1 MIQVYSPGNT
11 DFDHNGDAAL
21 MPESC
26 YLRAVLNSEWRLE
39 MVHPVDD
46 RGLWALVV
54 ENAVLKVP
62 TWQDREQLYRIRSV
76 SKTEDN
82 VSAVAYPIFFD
93 SANDLFLLDTRPTG
107 KNGQAALD
115 IMTAGNGKYTAH
127 SDISKTETAYFVKRN
142 FMDCLQGQESP
153 TFLERWGGEIVYD
166 NFDLYV
172 NQRAG
177 GDYGATVRYGKNIL
191 GVEYKVDM
199 SEVVTRIIPQAYN
212 GHLLSYAEPWID
224 SEHIGSFPTV
234 RTKVVTFEDIKLAS
248 DAGDDDDG
256 IICAD
261 QEALDAALVHAAEQA
276 YEDGLDKPAVTI
288 DIDMFALAK
297 TEEYKDFADLE
308 DIRLGDT
315 VHCIHERL
323 GIDTKAKA
331 IEIEWDCILD
341 QISTIKIG
349 AYEYDYLAEL
359 SDVAGRISGAIRP
372 DGSLIAER
380 ISGFIDA
387 ATTQMRAQYN
397 AAERQDVLAMLF
409 ENLDESSPLYGAVAV
424 GTQGIQISK
433 TRTQDGRSWVWQSAM
448 TSGGLIADTAL
459 VGVIADKAGL
469 NYWNLETGEFR
480 LSASASMALT
490 HEEVFN
496 ALTKNGELD
505 AIYMGQDGKMYIS
518 FSYAAGGQL
527 KLGGRN
533 NEHGEI
539 LIYDANGNVIGSIN
553 KDSCEFSSKTGVT
566 YIDLAN
572 NTTYQNVIESII
584 FDGATIKGRVRGN
597 SSRGQVDEILSWISL
612 AMGVLTLHNEA
623 NGVRIDAGD
632 LYLVKNYDPNAGLFD
647 TDKNLPI
654 NIHGRIYFKDYIYF
668 DAQTNFNNYVNLNRT
683 DTISNGTELVV
694 SSGGRVGRTSSSERY
709 KIISRDMTSEDVE
722 RAYKIRPVLARYK
735 EDVLSQGDESKNIP
749 MLIAED
755 VAYNLPDAAVYWD
768 GQVEDWNPRVMIPV
782 MLRMIQDQNE
792 RIKTL
797 EALWQTL
804 K

>member
-11 DFDHNGDAAL
+11 DFDHNGDAVL

-39 MVHPVDD
+39 MVHPVDE

-76 SKTEDN
+76 SKTEDD
-82 VSAVAYPIFFD
+82 VTAVAYPIFFD

-115 IMTAGNGKYTAH
+115 IMTAGNDKYTAH

-153 TFLERWGGEIVYD
+153 TFLERWGGEIIYD

-248 DAGDDDDG
+248 DAGEDDDG

-288 DIDMFALAK
+288 DINMFALAK

-323 GIDTKAKA
+323 GIDTRAKA

-409 ENLDESSPLYGAVAV
+409 ENLDESSPLYGAVAI

-433 TRTQDGRSWVWQSAM
+433 TRTQDGRSWVWRSAF
-448 TSGGLIADTAL
+448 TADGLIADNAI

-539 LIYDANGNVIGSIN
+539 LIYDADGNVIGQIN
-553 KDSCEFSSKTGVT
+553 KEACEFYGNLHNLYMDWS
-566 YIDLAN
+566 N
-572 NTTYQNVIESII
+572 NQYYHNVLE
-584 FDGATIKGRVRGN
+584 GLTIKGTGIDGRIKGDDVDKTISRVN
-597 SSRGQVDEILSWISL
+597 L
-612 AMGVLTLHNEA
+612 ASEGMLKIFNALNGVL
-623 NGVRIDAGD
+623 IDAKD
-632 LYLVKNYDPNAGLFD
+632 LYLVQNFQHIADLFD
-647 TDKNLPI
+647 ETKNLPV
-654 NIHGRIYFKDYIYF
+654 NLHGRVYFKDYIYF

-683 DTISNGTELVV
+683 DTISNGTGLVV

-709 KIISRDMTSEDVE
+709 KIISRDMTAEDVE
-722 RAYKIRPVLARYK
+722 RAYKIHPVLARYK
-735 EDVLSQGDESKNIP
+735 DGILSQGDESKNIP

-755 VAYNLPDAAVYWD
+755 VAYNLPDAAVYWN

-797 EALWQTL
+797 EALWRTL

>member
-1 MIQVYSPGNT
+1 
-11 DFDHNGDAAL
+11 
-21 MPESC
+21 
-26 YLRAVLNSEWRLE
+26 
-39 MVHPVDD
+39 
-46 RGLWALVV
+46 
-54 ENAVLKVP
+54 
-62 TWQDREQLYRIRSV
+62 
-76 SKTEDN
+76 
-82 VSAVAYPIFFD
+82 
-93 SANDLFLLDTRPTG
+93 
-107 KNGQAALD
+107 
-115 IMTAGNGKYTAH
+115 
-127 SDISKTETAYFVKRN
+127 
-142 FMDCLQGQESP
+142 
-153 TFLERWGGEIVYD
+153 
-166 NFDLYV
+166 
-172 NQRAG
+172 
-177 GDYGATVRYGKNIL
+177 
-191 GVEYKVDM
+191 
-199 SEVVTRIIPQAYN
+199 
-212 GHLLSYAEPWID
+212 
-224 SEHIGSFPTV
+224 
-234 RTKVVTFEDIKLAS
+234 
-248 DAGDDDDG
+248 
-256 IICAD
+256 
-261 QEALDAALVHAAEQA
+261 
-276 YEDGLDKPAVTI
+276 
-288 DIDMFALAK
+288 MFALAK

-323 GIDTKAKA
+323 GIDTRAKA

-409 ENLDESSPLYGAVAV
+409 ENLDESSPLYGAVAI

-433 TRTQDGRSWVWQSAM
+433 TRTQDGRSWVWRSAF
-448 TSGGLIADTAL
+448 TADGLIADNAI

-539 LIYDANGNVIGSIN
+539 LIYDADGNVIGQIS
-553 KDSCEFSSKTGVT
+553 KEACEFYGNLHALYMDWS
-566 YIDLAN
+566 N
-572 NTTYQNVIESII
+572 NQYYHNVLE
-584 FDGATIKGRVRGN
+584 GLTIKGTGIDGRIKGDDVDKTISRVN
-597 SSRGQVDEILSWISL
+597 L
-612 AMGVLTLHNEA
+612 ASEGMLKIFNALNGVL
-623 NGVRIDAGD
+623 IDAKD
-632 LYLVKNYDPNAGLFD
+632 LYLVQNFQHIPDLFD
-647 TDKNLPI
+647 ETKNLPI
-654 NIHGRIYFKDYIYF
+654 NIHGRIYFKDYTYF

-709 KIISRDMTSEDVE
+709 KVISRDLTSEDVE
-722 RAYKIRPVLARYK
+722 GAYKIHPVLARYK

-755 VAYNLPDAAVYWD
+755 VAYNLPDAAVYWN
-768 GQVEDWNPRVMIPV
+768 GQVEDWNPRVLIPV

-797 EALWQTL
+797 EALWRTL